1 MNNSPP
7 NVSTYWRPCVD
18 GICYCD
24 WRLTITNCYSEDI
37 FRYINIVIIAL
48 TACVVIVGK
57 MNRKKRMMH
66 AVLLTPGS
74 IGLGL
79 LYHRL
84 VNLKQVIFEY
94 RNNFI
99 RPRAMEAILFFMVF
113 FNIRRLKE
121 SDPKSVLICHLVRLI
136 QAIVVVSDTA
146 QNIVFRQCKVSP
158 CGGKANILPRLH

>member
-1 MNNSPP
+1 MNSAPSNE
-7 NVSTYWRPCVD
+7 STYWRPCKD

-48 TACVVIVGK
+48 TASVVIVGK
-57 MNRKKRMMH
+57 MKGKKRVMI
-66 AVLLTPGS
+66 AVLLISGS
-74 IGLGL
+74 TGLGL

-84 VNLKQVIFEY
+84 VNLKQVVFEY

-113 FNIRRLKE
+113 FNIRKLKG
-121 SDPKSVLICHLVRLI
+121 SDPKSVLIFDLVRLI

-146 QNIVFRQCKVSP
+146 QNIIFRQCKVSP
-158 CGGKANILPRLH
+158 CGGQANILPRLH